1 MKGGRRSISTFSV
14 TTKRL
19 LRCFLGGLP
28 TMGIVSLG
36 PARRRLRVVARGG
49 VAFPRSRPRECLSE
63 AEPGR
68 GADSEAESEETTT
81 IGGAGE
87 SAGDLRSGVDCGG
100 DAGERDLVD
109 VAYAVE
115 GGADWGTGFDEF
127 GGGGGGADAAAYLES
142 FLLDAESC
150 ELFRSYTTSYK
161 GSGEFEK

>member
-28 TMGIVSLG
+28 MGIVSLG

-49 VAFPRSRPRECLSE
+49 VAFPRSECLSE

-81 IGGAGE
+81 IGGAGI
-87 SAGDLRSGVDCGG
+87 SAGDLRSGVDCG
-100 DAGERDLVD
+100 DAGERDLAD

-115 GGADWGTGFDEF
+115 GGANWGTGFDEF
-127 GGGGGGADAAAYLES
+127 GGGGGGAAAAVYLES

-150 ELFRSYTTSYK
+150 ELFRSYTASY
-161 GSGEFEK
+161 